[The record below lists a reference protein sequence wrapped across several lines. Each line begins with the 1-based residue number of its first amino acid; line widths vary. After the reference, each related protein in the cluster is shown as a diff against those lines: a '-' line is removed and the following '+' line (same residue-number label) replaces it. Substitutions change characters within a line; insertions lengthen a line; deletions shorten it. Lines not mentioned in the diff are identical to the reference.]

1 MARYRVYLSDVSY
14 FSGKLEGALRAK
26 RVGYDRVRITPDVL
40 LDEVLPSTGW
50 MKVPAIRRED
60 GLWLHDTTPLL
71 RWLDDAHPQRRLIP
85 EDPYRAFLSALVED
99 YCDEW
104 QWRPAMFWR
113 WAWPDNAR
121 YLGARLGA
129 ELSHGT
135 IHPAWAMGLFFRT
148 RQQRIFLRGDGVTRE
163 NFDAIAGL
171 YPRALEWL
179 ESLLAT
185 RRFLLGDRP
194 SLIDIAWFGPMFRHY
209 AQDPR
214 PAALMAE
221 RAPRVWA
228 WVARVWNSGSEA
240 WSDTALDDFSDAA
253 WDAVFADAGTAY
265 LPYLRDNAAALARGD
280 ARFSGSYGDIA
291 YPKLPAISYRARCLN
306 TLRHHYAGLPEPV
319 RAQVDTRLQG
329 TGIVEA
335 LRADSPAPAFS
346 IIDSALAGPVRT
358 IGLTQRL
365 RYYFTGTPW
374 ESAP

>member
-26 RVGYDRVRITPDVL
+26 RIDYERRRITPDVL
-40 LDEVLPSTGW
+40 LDEVLPNTGW
-50 MKVPAIRRED
+50 MKVPAMRRED

-85 EDPYRAFLSALVED
+85 DDPYRAFLSALVED

-121 YLGARLGA
+121 YLGSRLGA
-129 ELSHGT
+129 ELSRGT

-148 RQQRIFLRGDGVTRE
+148 RQQRIFLRGDGVTRA
-163 NFDAIAGL
+163 NFDAVADL
-171 YPRALEWL
+171 YPRALAWL
-179 ESLLAT
+179 ESLLAD
-185 RRFLLGDRP
+185 RRYLLGDRP
-194 SLIDIAWFGPMFRHY
+194 SLVDIAWFGPMFRHY

-228 WVARVWNSGSEA
+228 WVSRVWNSSSEA
-240 WSDTALDDFSDAA
+240 WSDTSLDDFSDPA
-253 WDAVFADAGTAY
+253 WTPLFADMGAAY

-280 ARFSGSYGDIA
+280 ARFSGSYDGIA
-291 YPKLPAISYRARCLN
+291 YPKLPAVAYRARCLN
-306 TLRHHYAGLPEPV
+306 TLLHAYAQLSAEV
-319 RAQVDTRLQG
+319 RARVDARLQG
-329 TGIVEA
+329 TGIVEV
-335 LRADSPAPAFS
+335 LRAESPARGFA
-346 IIDSALAGPVRT
+346 IIDSAVAGPPRS
-358 IGLTQRL
+358 LTPMQRL
-365 RYYFTGTPW
+365 RFYMIGTPW
-374 ESAP
+374 DAAP